1 MPRAAARQESS
12 QAELS
17 LTVGLIDNI
26 LTSNKTED
34 RIVALQTFESEM
46 EYTFSWKDLR
56 VKLESRG
63 TYQEAFLET

>member
-1 MPRAAARQESS
+1 MPRAAARQESN

-26 LTSNKTED
+26 LASNKTED
-34 RIVALQTFESEM
+34 WTIALQTFESEM
-46 EYTFSWKDLR
+46 EYTFSWKDLT